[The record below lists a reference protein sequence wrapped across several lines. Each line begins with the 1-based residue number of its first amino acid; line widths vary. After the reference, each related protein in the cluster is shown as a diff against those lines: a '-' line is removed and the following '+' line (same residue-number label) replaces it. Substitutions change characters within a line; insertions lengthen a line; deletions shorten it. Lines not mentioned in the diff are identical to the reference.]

1 MIYIYTTFLFI
12 QKFQQQHPVYPER
25 FKESSPIAQARI
37 LPRLLPIYLSIRC
50 RVMGLRHANT
60 RGRPADNKCLNDTRW
75 GKRGYIQ
82 ESFASFVACFF
93 RTVINATRYSS
104 FPANVF
110 YAYKVSA
117 SIWVYIYH
125 GIYRAVLRKESI
137 NWIVVTFVLI
147 RLSLR
152 SRRFSSSFFNFPSP
166 PRVYVQNKI
175 RRLLFSYIIKFYACN
190 GLHDI
195 HAVEKRKKKWNK
207 ESCRGISE
215 PKSLTLGTNVML
227 TRKSTVA
234 RYLGHYGSARAAER
248 RVSSIANMDR
258 RA

>member
-125 GIYRAVLRKESI
+125 GIYIVQYYEKKVSI
-137 NWIVVTFVLI
+137 GS
-147 RLSLR
+147 SLR
-152 SRRFSSSFFNFPSP
+152 SSW
-166 PRVYVQNKI
+166 YVCLYDLDVF
-175 RRLLFSYIIKFYACN
+175 LLFFLIFHLHPFTFGIKLDVYYSRILLNFT
-190 GLHDI
+190 
-195 HAVEKRKKKWNK
+195 HAMDYTIYTQSRK
-207 ESCRGISE
+207 
-215 PKSLTLGTNVML
+215 
-227 TRKSTVA
+227 
-234 RYLGHYGSARAAER
+234 ER
-248 RVSSIANMDR
+248 RSEIKNRVEEYRNQSPWFWERMLCLLER
-258 RA
+258 VP

>member
-1 MIYIYTTFLFI
+1 
-12 QKFQQQHPVYPER
+12 
-25 FKESSPIAQARI
+25 
-37 LPRLLPIYLSIRC
+37 
-50 RVMGLRHANT
+50 MGLRHANT

-82 ESFASFVACFF
+82 ESFASFVACSF

-175 RRLLFSYIIKFYACN
+175 RRLLFSYIVKFYACN

-215 PKSLTLGTNVML
+215 PKSLILGTNVML